1 MVAPDHVAVDIPEQ
15 PISQQSPR
23 VNPSSRNDYDND
35 FFHRV
40 VEDAGR
46 WAFGVIFVEVWV
58 LNSTRT
64 HLIRPESGWW
74 IDPYARGRGENTAF
88 VRLTDPSSPDYLEP
102 EPLCPGVGLPGALWA
117 EVEGGNAANKRRAVV
132 AASPEGF
139 DTTSNR
145 SERLARH
152 VSERL
157 ARHVGERSARR
168 VTWRE
173 VKPLAEDPDQPYNP
187 RLNFLAE
194 SGLGLAAGVP
204 FKVGTSEGLVVYMA
218 RENANVQKLT
228 ESVNEDY
235 LTHATLLI
243 GSAYALRGPRL
254 AAEHARRSERRAT
267 WRRVRAKITAIRSMN
282 QTLESYIVQQE
293 KAAQRPLGLGNP
305 VDIRKV
311 GVSGW
316 GYLTEKIRVTARK
329 CLGAGVRGP
338 PTFTWEQTAWT
349 FFGAFTTLMILTNIN
364 VALVEKF
371 GPEYSIVLG

>member
-15 PISQQSPR
+15 PTSQQSPR
-23 VNPSSRNDYDND
+23 VNPSARNNYEND

-58 LNSTRT
+58 LNSSRT

-74 IDPYARGRGENTAF
+74 IDPYACGSGENTTF
-88 VRLTDPSSPDYLEP
+88 VRLTDPSLPDYLEP
-102 EPLCPGVGLPGALWA
+102 GALSPGVGLPGVLWA
-117 EVEGGNAANKRRAVV
+117 EVEGGNVANKRRPVV
-132 AASPEGF
+132 AVSPKGF

-145 SERLARH
+145 SEQRH

-157 ARHVGERSARR
+157 ARH

-218 RENANVQKLT
+218 REQANVQKLT
-228 ESVNEDY
+228 DSVNEDY

-293 KAAQRPLGLGNP
+293 EEAQRPLGSGNP
-305 VDIRKV
+305 VDTVMAQVAGIRKV

-316 GYLTEKIRVTARK
+316 GHLMEKIRVSARK
-329 CLGAGVRGP
+329 CLGAGIRGP

-349 FFGAFTTLMILTNIN
+349 FFGAFTTLVILTNIN